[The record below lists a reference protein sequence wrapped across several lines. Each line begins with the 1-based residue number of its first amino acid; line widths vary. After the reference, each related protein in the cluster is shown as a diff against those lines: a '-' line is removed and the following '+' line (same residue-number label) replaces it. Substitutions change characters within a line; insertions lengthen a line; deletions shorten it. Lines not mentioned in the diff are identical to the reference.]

1 MLRNSAA
8 LLLLALVAACRP
20 PADEARQQAGHW
32 PEPQRAEFLDG
43 YRQGSAMVDTALR
56 AGRAPWL
63 LRAGSGSE
71 ASAGPL
77 PPGMVQTEAPPRP
90 EQDPATGWP
99 IHYLPMASPFA
110 HGQLAGFDQA
120 LLRQRPEL
128 ARRGLLRP
136 GPTPVLP
143 GQWLRWPV
151 KGSELTLEAGPLAI
165 RVQWQ
170 PGLLAWT
177 STEQGFPPLRRW
189 RPAPAWLR
197 PRYLALQPGT
207 LWLETPDQGA
217 LALDLETGAIAAILP
232 APAHPAGDGR
242 SGLEA
247 DLEQERARMA
257 LPEQVAHLAGLRR
270 RAAAGDAAA
279 MFELSKALVPD
290 DGDPDGMAAK
300 VLWLLESAR
309 RGHVPA
315 MMEMASLYFAG
326 RGLTQDL
333 PEARSWSEK
342 AARSGDPT
350 AQLAFRTMF
359 PQP

>member
-1 MLRNSAA
+1 MLRISAA
-8 LLLLALVAACRP
+8 LLLLTLVAACRP

-43 YRQGSAMVDTALR
+43 YRQGAAMVDTALG

-99 IHYLPMASPFA
+99 IHYLPMASPVA
-110 HGQLAGFDQA
+110 HGQLAGFDQ
-120 LLRQRPEL
+120 
-128 ARRGLLRP
+128 
-136 GPTPVLP
+136 
-143 GQWLRWPV
+143 
-151 KGSELTLEAGPLAI
+151 
-165 RVQWQ
+165 
-170 PGLLAWT
+170 
-177 STEQGFPPLRRW
+177 
-189 RPAPAWLR
+189 
-197 PRYLALQPGT
+197 
-207 LWLETPDQGA
+207 
-217 LALDLETGAIAAILP
+217 
-232 APAHPAGDGR
+232 
-242 SGLEA
+242 
-247 DLEQERARMA
+247 A